1 MKKLVASCLMLGILS
16 PVHARQKAT
25 NNPPSLTVALT
36 LEPSTESPVFYVQC
50 DKTGTDRQHKQAK
63 NKELASP
70 YTCSFRL
77 KSTGTHILSI
87 SQLCE
92 ASLPIAIAGANY
104 YQKVEIKQG
113 TNLVEA
119 CLMQATVELVWNQDE
134 AFPYFF
140 PGNSNVIVGKLESIP
155 APQDN
160 IFSSDENSDTAET
173 IPPATSPCIATK
185 HPEKNN
191 TYTAVTE
198 YLQPN
203 DYILTI
209 YERIPVG
216 NRQIELIRTQKAIR
230 LEKGKTH
237 YSIVL

>member
-1 MKKLVASCLMLGILS
+1 MKKPVACCLMLGIWS
-16 PVHARQKAT
+16 SVHAQPKAT

-36 LEPSTESPVFYVQC
+36 LDPSTESPAFYVQC
-50 DKTGTDRQHKQAK
+50 DKIGTSRQQKQIP
-63 NKELASP
+63 NKELESP
-70 YTCSFRL
+70 YTCTCRL
-77 KSTGTHILSI
+77 KSTGTHILTI

-92 ASLPIAIAGANY
+92 GSLPIAILGGNY
-104 YQKVEIKQG
+104 YQKVEIKPG
-113 TNLVEA
+113 ANRLEA
-119 CLMQATVELVWNQDE
+119 YLMKATVELVWNQDN

-140 PGNSNVIVGKLESIP
+140 PGDSNVIVGKLESIP
-155 APQDN
+155 APPDN
-160 IFSSDENSDTAET
+160 IFLSEEDFA
-173 IPPATSPCIATK
+173 IPPSASPCIAMK

-237 YSIVL
+237 YTISL